1 MVEDRNSKTRTT
13 TSIIVNPYKSR
24 FKIERLSFDFSLS
37 LIIFFVDELV
47 TKLSSNYYN
56 GGSDSYSLVIRKVD
70 TLSSS
75 YSLGRIPLKNFTVSG
90 YYNQRSGTIL
100 EPTAKGYTKFENKI
114 LSWYIAVDKQGN
126 YTWYGDNAQ
135 LNTLNTKYVYLG
147 L

>member
-1 MVEDRNSKTRTT
+1 MRKQR
-13 TSIIVNPYKSR
+13 
-24 FKIERLSFDFSLS
+24 FDFKPA

-47 TKLSSNYYN
+47 AKLSSNYYN

-90 YYNQRSGTIL
+90 YYNQRSGTTL
-100 EPTAKGYTKFENKI
+100 QSTAKGYTKFENKI
-114 LSWYIAVDKQGN
+114 LSWYITVDKQGD
-126 YTWYGDNAQ
+126 YTWNGINAQ
-135 LNTLNTKYVYLG
+135 LNTLNTEYVYLG

>member
-1 MVEDRNSKTRTT
+1 M
-13 TSIIVNPYKSR
+13 
-24 FKIERLSFDFSLS
+24 FDFSLS

-47 TKLSSNYYN
+47 AQLSSNYYN

-75 YSLGRIPLKNFTVSG
+75 YSLGRIPLKNFIVSG
-90 YYNQRSGTIL
+90 YYNQRSGTTL
-100 EPTAKGYTKFENKI
+100 ESTAKGYSKFENKI
-114 LSWYIAVDKQGN
+114 LPWYIAVDRQGN
-126 YTWYGDNAQ
+126 YTSYGDNAQ